1 MGVAMIT
8 VPFHHDIGVVRG
20 FLRLS
25 RAAAWL
31 ICGVALAVLV
41 GWWRHWPLLT
51 TMWPGQPAM
60 TASAAVGFVLSG
72 GSLLL
77 SHHPAPS
84 WSSVGRWLSLGV
96 LALGA
101 VTLTEH
107 LWLVDLRIDRLIGA
121 LSTHDSARWP
131 GRMAEPV
138 AAGFVLLGGL
148 GLLLP
153 ARRWPRVRDAL
164 ALGVLAIAM
173 SGLAS
178 YGIALAGKSAMSFGR
193 MPLHSTLLL
202 LLATLGWLCAAPT
215 LGLTRVAT
223 ADTLGG
229 ALARRLLLPALL
241 LPAVF
246 AFVFE
251 LLQSWLGLPETLA
264 FVFVAL
270 FSGGAVAG
278 LVWWVAN
285 LFDKLERQRRES
297 IALRNDAGTDILT
310 GLANRRALDE
320 ALAGL
325 LRGQREHDTTFSL
338 LMLDLDHFKTFN
350 DDFGH
355 LAGDQVLRITGHL
368 LRAALR
374 PADMAARYGGE
385 EFVLLLPGAD
395 MGGAG
400 DVAARL
406 LDAFRG
412 FAWPHCKVTVS
423 IGVAQAVAGDAAEDL
438 IRRADSAL
446 YDAKRGGR
454 DRAVAAIALP
464 QVSRPGPFPRAAP
477 GP

>member
-1 MGVAMIT
+1 MRRQDPREAGLDNPFFSALDSLHREVALRRGGVARYPAEVAPFLGVGDAEVEVGDAFDEL
-8 VPFHHDIGVVRG
+8 VPAGDGV
-20 FLRLS
+20 LL
-25 RAAAWL
+25 L
-31 ICGVALAVLV
+31 GVAPVRMPPRWRLEPFADLAQMV
-41 GWWRHWPLLT
+41 REEPLEEVDGPEILAL
-51 TMWPGQPAM
+51 GE
-60 TASAAVGFVLSG
+60 
-72 GSLLL
+72 
-77 SHHPAPS
+77 SH
-84 WSSVGRWLSLGV
+84 REDV
-96 LALGA
+96 LALVA
-101 VTLTEH
+101 
-107 LWLVDLRIDRLIGA
+107 LV
-121 LSTHDSARWP
+121 
-131 GRMAEPV
+131 
-138 AAGFVLLGGL
+138 
-148 GLLLP
+148 
-153 ARRWPRVRDAL
+153 
-164 ALGVLAIAM
+164 IAM

-178 YGIALAGKSAMSFGR
+178 YGIALAGKGATPFGR

-202 LLATLGWLCAAPT
+202 LLATLGWLCASPT

-229 ALARRLLLPALL
+229 ALARRLLLPA
-241 LPAVF
+241 VF

-251 LLQSWLGLPETLA
+251 LLQTWLGLPEALA

-310 GLANRRALDE
+310 GLPNRRAFDE

-325 LRGQREHDTTFSL
+325 LRGQREHDTMFSL

-350 DDFGH
+350 DEFGH

-385 EFVLLLPGAD
+385 EFVLLLPGTD
-395 MGGAG
+395 ISGASE
-400 DVAARL
+400 VATRL

-412 FAWPHCKVTVS
+412 FAWPQRTVTVS
-423 IGVAQAVAGDAAEDL
+423 IGMAQAVAGDAAEDL
-438 IRRADSAL
+438 IRRADSSL

-464 QVSRPGPFPRAAP
+464 QVLRPGAFPRAVP
-477 GP
+477 GS

>member
-1 MGVAMIT
+1 
-8 VPFHHDIGVVRG
+8 
-20 FLRLS
+20 
-25 RAAAWL
+25 
-31 ICGVALAVLV
+31 
-41 GWWRHWPLLT
+41 
-51 TMWPGQPAM
+51 
-60 TASAAVGFVLSG
+60 
-72 GSLLL
+72 
-77 SHHPAPS
+77 
-84 WSSVGRWLSLGV
+84 
-96 LALGA
+96 
-101 VTLTEH
+101 
-107 LWLVDLRIDRLIGA
+107 
-121 LSTHDSARWP
+121 
-131 GRMAEPV
+131 
-138 AAGFVLLGGL
+138 
-148 GLLLP
+148 
-153 ARRWPRVRDAL
+153 
-164 ALGVLAIAM
+164 
-173 SGLAS
+173 
-178 YGIALAGKSAMSFGR
+178 
-193 MPLHSTLLL
+193 
-202 LLATLGWLCAAPT
+202 
-215 LGLTRVAT
+215 
-223 ADTLGG
+223 
-229 ALARRLLLPALL
+229 
-241 LPAVF
+241 VF

-251 LLQSWLGLPETLA
+251 LLQSWLGLPEALA

-310 GLANRRALDE
+310 GLPNRRALDE

-338 LMLDLDHFKTFN
+338 LMLDLDRFKTFN

-395 MGGAG
+395 VDGAS

-406 LDAFRG
+406 LDAFRD
-412 FAWPHCKVTVS
+412 FAWPHRKVTVS

-454 DRAVAAIALP
+454 DRVVALALP
-464 QVSRPGPFPRAAP
+464 PASRAGTYPRAAL